1 MNRTSTTASCC
12 SLPTRRTT
20 PSWMTRSSLAWSGI
34 VISVSS
40 SRKSVPPLAVSSR
53 PGLSRSAPVK
63 APFRWPNISDSS
75 SGSGSAAQLI
85 GTSARLARRLCWWM
99 NWAMTSLPV
108 PLSPLM
114 NTEASVAA
122 TFRASS
128 TALRNSGR
136 DPDQGDLVAVAVLL
150 HQLDAEILGF
160 ARHHHRVRGAADQHL
175 EVGGGE
181 RLGQVVPGAGPQR
194 LDAAGDARDCRSSRR
209 RWCPCSASSAAC
221 RISSP
226 ETWDM

>member
-1 MNRTSTTASCC
+1 MSTASCGSRLVAEMKRTSTTASCC

-20 PSWMTRSSLAWSGI
+20 PSWITRSSLAWSGM

-63 APFRWPNISDSS
+63 APFRWPNISLSS

-85 GTSARLARRLCWWM
+85 GTSARPARRLFWWM

-114 NTEASVAA
+114 KTEASVAA
-122 TFRASS
+122 TLRASS
-128 TALRNSGR
+128 TALRNSGEM
-136 DPDQGDLVAVAVLL
+136 PISAILSLWPFCFM
-150 HQLDAEILGF
+150 QLDPEVLRL
-160 ARHHHRVRGAADQHL
+160 ARHHDRVRGPADRAP
-175 EVGGGE
+175 GGGSRE
-181 RLGQVVPGAGPQR
+181 NGLGR
-194 LDAAGDARDCRSSRR
+194 
-209 RWCPCSASSAAC
+209 
-221 RISSP
+221 
-226 ETWDM
+226 